1 MAVSNSSTEAC
12 VVFEKACTKC
22 GVMKPLDGFVRKS
35 ESSDGR
41 ASACKSCTKAHR
53 DAYRSNQE
61 WRDRHRQYSKLKAD
75 ERQRLTGSRGH
86 SPEYKR
92 IQRWIKKGYSS
103 HEALELAKRYPKGI
117 QRARHKDIERKYDA
131 LAKQNARQAWNYW
144 ITEKASKKWMRSH
157 HANEPWKNPRLNQ
170 SEKFRLRYKHD
181 PEFCLHQKM
190 RAHMRRRTR
199 HDRIGDIMRDALKR
213 GGKSGKVEWLLGYTI
228 ADLRKH
234 LESQFTYRMNWD
246 RFNKGDIHID
256 HILPISSFN
265 FKEIG
270 DSEWK
275 ACWDLPNLRP
285 LWAKDNIAKS
295 NKLLFLL

>member
-22 GVMKPLDGFVRKS
+22 GVVKQSGEFYVMRAGLRS
-35 ESSDGR
+35 E
-41 ASACKSCTKAHR
+41 CKSCTKQAR
-53 DAYRSNQE
+53 DGRA
-61 WRDRHRQYSKLKAD
+61 
-75 ERQRLTGSRGH
+75 ERRKRLTGRRSTAT
-86 SPEYKR
+86 PEQR
-92 IQRWIKKGYSS
+92 RMQRWLQKGYSKQ
-103 HEALELAKRYPKGI
+103 EALEKSKINGHEANRRIPSLQK
-117 QRARHKDIERKYDA
+117 KYDA
-131 LAKQNARQAWNYW
+131 LAKQNARQAWDYW
-144 ITEKASKKWMRSH
+144 IREKANKKWMKAH
-157 HANEPWKNPRLNQ
+157 YADEPWKNPRL
-170 SEKFRLRYKHD
+170 SEAEQYRLQYRLD
-181 PEFCLHQKM
+181 PEFCLREKM
-190 RAHMRRRTR
+190 RAHMRRRTK
-199 HDRIGDIMRDALKR
+199 HDKIGDIMRDALKR

-246 RFNKGDIHID
+246 RFKKGDIHID